1 MVWSWSRRR
10 WSPSRCRGSSPPLS
24 GNSPRKKCWQLQ
36 LFVISHLRLLFQTA
50 QRKQAVWL
58 KNRCAAI
65 SSAEIVWY
73 HKSWSFWEAI
83 VFVIIYMGLLPYG
96 RKEKDEKEQRV
107 QRMQRTPHGAE
118 FDPESLSDPPDL
130 RWLTH
135 WLVGLAGEYLEGRA
149 ACNTALRTLEGDW
162 LPGGASSSG
171 QGRNSL
177 RHLSRPD

>member
-1 MVWSWSRRR
+1 MW
-10 WSPSRCRGSSPPLS
+10 
-24 GNSPRKKCWQLQ
+24 
-36 LFVISHLRLLFQTA
+36 
-50 QRKQAVWL
+50 
-58 KNRCAAI
+58 
-65 SSAEIVWY
+65 
-73 HKSWSFWEAI
+73 
-83 VFVIIYMGLLPYG
+83 LLPYG

-107 QRMQRTPHGAE
+107 ERMQRTPHGAE
-118 FDPESLSDPPDL
+118 FDPESLSNPPDL